1 MVLHILIPLEI
12 LSQPDS
18 VFGDT
23 LFFAACDHI
32 LCLLSYQREK
42 LLVMRKLMV
51 SCGILLDRSTLDMS
65 LPFQVFL

>member
-18 VFGDT
+18 VFSDT
-23 LFFAACDHI
+23 PFFAACDHI

-42 LLVMRKLMV
+42 LLVIRKLLA
-51 SCGILLDRSTLDMS
+51 SCGILLNRSTLDMS